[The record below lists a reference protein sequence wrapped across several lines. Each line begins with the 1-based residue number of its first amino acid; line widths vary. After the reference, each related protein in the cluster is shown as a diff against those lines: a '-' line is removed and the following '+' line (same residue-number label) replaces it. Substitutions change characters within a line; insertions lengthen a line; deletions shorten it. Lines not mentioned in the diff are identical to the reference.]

1 MVYSG
6 LAMGT
11 YSDNEGVMNH
21 SDYWI
26 YSADGKPL
34 QWVRN
39 RVSGL
44 SEDPA
49 SVALPPGRY
58 SFVARAAAFG
68 AVKVP
73 VVIEKGKTTSVHLD
87 GSEVTGASAKAT
99 GQFVTLP
106 DGLIVG
112 WRAEDDE
119 KVTPR

>member
-11 YSDNEGVMNH
+11 YSDNEGVLNH

-26 YSADGKPL
+26 YAADGKPL

-39 RVSGL
+39 RVSRQ

-58 SFVARAAAFG
+58 SFIARAAAFG

-73 VVIEKGKTTSVHLD
+73 VVIEKGKTTFVHLD
-87 GSEVTGASAKAT
+87 GSEPAGASAKAT
-99 GQFVTLP
+99 GPFVTLP

-112 WRAEDDE
+112 WRAQDDSQE
-119 KVTPR
+119 K